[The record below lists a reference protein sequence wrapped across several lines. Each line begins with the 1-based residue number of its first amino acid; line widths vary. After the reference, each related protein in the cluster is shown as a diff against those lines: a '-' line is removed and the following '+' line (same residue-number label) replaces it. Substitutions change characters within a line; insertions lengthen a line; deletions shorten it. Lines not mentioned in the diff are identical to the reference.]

1 MLDEATY
8 ITVTRYCLTSIL
20 SDMKR
25 ESIMWQALNCSARG
39 FKESSQMRVGTKRG
53 VN

>member
-25 ESIMWQALNCSARG
+25 ESIMWQTLKCSARG
-39 FKESSQMRVGTKRG
+39 LKGGGQMRVGTKQC
-53 VN
+53 